1 MESRKEWIQPRK
13 VAKGRLRMKTVV
25 QIERGGH
32 KTLRG
37 KSLGK
42 NETEKNRYVGIVGKD
57 ECNIDSKL
65 SMQKK

>member
-1 MESRKEWIQPRK
+1 
-13 VAKGRLRMKTVV
+13 MKTVV

-65 SMQKK
+65 SMPKK